1 MEQKNRSIT
10 FEYEIL
16 SSIEAGIELK
26 SYEIKQIASNH
37 CNIKGSFAKIINN
50 EVFLFD
56 MHIPVY
62 AQAVFYERLD
72 EKRVRKLLLHK
83 KQIKKLHNE
92 MKVNQALT
100 LVPADI
106 YINDKGK
113 CKLTLCLCKGK
124 KLHDKR
130 ADIKERDIKRYD
142 ERH

>member
-1 MEQKNRSIT
+1 MVQKNKSIT

-16 SSIEAGIELK
+16 SVLEVGIELK
-26 SYEIKQIASNH
+26 SYEVKQIASNL
-37 CNIKGSFAKIINN
+37 CNIKGSFAKIING

-62 AQAVFYERLD
+62 SQSVFYERLE

-83 KQIKKLHNE
+83 KQIRRLFNE
-92 MKVNQALT
+92 MKVNQSLT
-100 LVPADI
+100 LIPSEI

-124 KLHDKR
+124 KLYDKR
-130 ADIKERDIKRYD
+130 ADQREKDIKKY
-142 ERH
+142 EKE

>member
-1 MEQKNRSIT
+1 MIQKNKSIT

-16 SSIEAGIELK
+16 SVLEVGIELK
-26 SYEIKQIASNH
+26 SYEVKQIASNL
-37 CNIKGSFAKIINN
+37 CNIKGSFAKIING

-62 AQAVFYERLD
+62 SQSVFYERLE

-83 KQIKKLHNE
+83 KQIRRLFNE
-92 MKVNQALT
+92 MKVNQSLT
-100 LVPADI
+100 LIPSEI

-124 KLHDKR
+124 KLYDKR
-130 ADIKERDIKRYD
+130 ADQREKDIKKY
-142 ERH
+142 EKE